1 MPIVNW
7 RGTTTTWRDRLF
19 GALVYALPLVDV
31 VGFGGSIFRELPF
44 LTVLY
49 VPLLPLLQL
58 YQIPFMSFIIFLV
71 LFLLVVRNSNISYF
85 IRFNTMQS
93 ILISILVSL
102 CGLVIQYIF
111 QPIGGFVVQ
120 TLASTVFLGVVVA
133 AIYSI
138 VQSALGR
145 LAEIP
150 SLSEAVHMQ
159 VR

>member
-1 MPIVNW
+1 
-7 RGTTTTWRDRLF
+7 
-19 GALVYALPLVDV
+19 
-31 VGFGGSIFRELPF
+31 

-49 VPLLPLLQL
+49 VPLLPLIQL

-102 CGLVIQYIF
+102 CGLVIQYVF

>member
-1 MPIVNW
+1 MNW

-31 VGFGGSIFRELPF
+31 ARFSDSIFRELPF
-44 LTVLY
+44 LQVLY

-58 YQIPFMSFIIFLV
+58 YQVPFMSFIIFLV

-102 CGLVIQYIF
+102 CGLVIQYVF